1 MIANQIAGFLGVAAP
16 IAPTDYES
24 IQTYTLGSAQ
34 SSITFSGI
42 SGSYS
47 HLQIRFISKLSA
59 GDDVIMRF
67 NSDSAN
73 NYMNHIVY
81 GTGASA
87 IAANPFGGAYSGIA
101 LYYTSS
107 TTSVAAGVIDVL
119 DYTST
124 NKKKTVRFLGG
135 YDDNGSGNIDF
146 ASGLWNASPA
156 AVTSIT
162 LKPVSAN
169 FAANTSIALYGIK

>member
-1 MIANQIAGFLGVAAP
+1 MLNNIASMLGAGGGVA
-16 IAPTDYES
+16 TDYES
-24 IQTYTLGSAQ
+24 IASTTLTSAQ
-34 SSITFSGI
+34 ANVTFSGI

-67 NSDSAN
+67 NSDSGT
-73 NYMNHIVY
+73 NYFNHILY
-81 GTGASA
+81 GTGAGGGISGV
-87 IAANPFGGAYSGIA
+87 PFGGAYSAVA
-101 LYYTSS
+101 LYYTASS
-107 TTSVAAGVIDVL
+107 ASIAGGVIDIL

-146 ASGLWNASPA
+146 ASGLWNATPA
-156 AVTSIT
+156 AITSIT

>member
-1 MIANQIAGFLGVAAP
+1 MISTQIAAMLGGSPAAVG
-16 IAPTDYES
+16 DYES
-24 IQTYTLGSAQ
+24 ISTTTLTSAAASVTF
-34 SSITFSGI
+34 SSIS
-42 SGSYS
+42 SSYK

-73 NYMNHIVY
+73 NYYNHILY

-87 IAANPFGGAYSGIA
+87 IAAVPFSGAYSGVA
-101 LYYTSS
+101 LYYTGS
-107 TTSVAAGVIDVL
+107 TASVAGGVIDIL

-124 NKKKTVRFLGG
+124 NKNKTVRFLGG

-146 ASGLWNASPA
+146 ASGLWSATPA
-156 AVTSIT
+156 AITSIV
-162 LKPVSAN
+162 LKPLTAN
-169 FAANTSIALYGIK
+169 FATNSSFALYGIR